1 MKNRILSLLL
11 FLLAA
16 VNMHAAEGITV
27 RFDVKNPVLSNVV
40 LVYHMSVNEFPLT
53 DGKATVQL
61 DGMDALYANVYYGE
75 KTKNVYLQKGDD
87 VTISFDANDF
97 DNTFAVKGGNEK
109 AIDYLNKIQL
119 TGLSNEAYIQPWSE
133 FKATVDKKDSFDETP
148 AEGTQ
153 VCCRRQ
159 IPEDGRRQNHL
170 LLCQCLLDVSGKS
183 YLSHS
188 GYHSGIG

>member
-87 VTISFDANDF
+87 VTSRSMPTIS
-97 DNTFAVKGGNEK
+97 T
-109 AIDYLNKIQL
+109 
-119 TGLSNEAYIQPWSE
+119 
-133 FKATVDKKDSFDETP
+133 TP
-148 AEGTQ
+148 S
-153 VCCRRQ
+153 
-159 IPEDGRRQNHL
+159 P
-170 LLCQCLLDVSGKS
+170 
-183 YLSHS
+183 
-188 GYHSGIG
+188 